1 MEILERYIE
10 DGSYLRLKN
19 ISLGYTFFPKWKGI
33 KSINVYASAQNLFTV
48 TGYSWYDPDVNAYG
62 SDVTRQG
69 VDLYSY
75 PSSRVYSFGLK
86 LTF

>member
-1 MEILERYIE
+1 MEGHQVDQR
-10 DGSYLRLKN
+10 LRQRPE
-19 ISLGYTFFPKWKGI
+19 SLHRH
-33 KSINVYASAQNLFTV
+33 
-48 TGYSWYDPDVNAYG
+48 GYSWYDPDVNAYG

>member
-1 MEILERYIE
+1 M
-10 DGSYLRLKN
+10 RLKN

-33 KSINVYASAQNLFTV
+33 KSINVYASAQNLFTI

-62 SDVTRQG
+62 NDVTRQG

>member
-1 MEILERYIE
+1 M
-10 DGSYLRLKN
+10 RLKN

-33 KSINVYASAQNLFTV
+33 KSINVSAASAQNLFTI

-62 SDVTRQG
+62 NDVTRQG